1 MQLVKKQPFSD
12 RFTKMEPQG
21 GRGRGLRSDN
31 ELEAVSRC
39 CINGFSASDW
49 RKFLLKTHD
58 VPAELLEKCPWDKFN
73 GFDWSELLFEKKE
86 LGSYCRW
93 ETFDED
99 DWRIIMFFHPE
110 YRNEFDIHSGLKY
123 EDLNVEDPGPIAWL

>member
-1 MQLVKKQPFSD
+1 MKKQPFSD

-21 GRGRGLRSDN
+21 GRGRGPRPGIGP
-31 ELEAVSRC
+31 ETVTRC
-39 CINGFSASDW
+39 RVDGFSASDW
-49 RKFLLKTHD
+49 RKFLLKAD
-58 VPAELLEKCPWDKFN
+58 AVPSELLEKCPWGQFN

-86 LGSYCRW
+86 LEKHCRW